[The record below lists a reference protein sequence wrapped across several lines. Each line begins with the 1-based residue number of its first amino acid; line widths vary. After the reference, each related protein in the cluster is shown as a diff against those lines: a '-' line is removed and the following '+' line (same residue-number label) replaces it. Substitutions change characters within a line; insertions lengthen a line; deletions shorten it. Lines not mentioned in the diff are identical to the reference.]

1 MQKIKDRNQLT
12 IAGIPAWQGSLSP
25 RKVKLLEKSWAG
37 TFQRH
42 ILPNLPIGKIA
53 GKYSTS
59 LGRPS
64 KELYTV
70 MGAVILQQ
78 FFDLT
83 DRRTLEELAFNQ
95 QWHYALDNYD
105 VDDQVISERTLWNV
119 RKLLTLA
126 EAGRSIFSITVDH
139 LLEHFEVDTSRQRL
153 DSVHVHSNMARLG
166 RVRLLSRVIT
176 GFLRNL
182 KRQQHKLYADLDER
196 FSERYL
202 NEKDGGYF
210 GEVKPSETQTRLEEI
225 AKDLHE
231 LISLFSDNEAVAGLY
246 SYGLMKRVF
255 GEHCRVDSE
264 TRVSVVAN
272 QAVAS
277 DSLQNPSDVDAGYDG
292 HKGQGYQIQVLET
305 HAEKA
310 RDKRDAPRLDLFTH
324 VAVEPA
330 HAHDVN
336 AVGPALADVSDRGSR
351 PQELV
356 ADTLYGSQTNVESA
370 KAGGTEL
377 ITPVYGRSS
386 HADFQGFEFDE
397 AYDITSCPGGKAPHA
412 IRVNK
417 RKGSKTAQWKKE
429 ECDQCPLQSQCQVK
443 EGKKFNR
450 LIYLEKVVKLWQR
463 RAYEQT
469 DAFKDR
475 YRMRAG
481 VEASI
486 SRIIQQ
492 TGARRLRYRGL
503 KLMSF
508 AETMRVLAINMFRV
522 TEYVNL
528 LSFIAVFRARRSSL
542 EQIWADLSD
551 FRLSAGSSGENQLPV
566 VA

>member
-12 IAGIPAWQGSLSP
+12 FDGMPSWKGSLSP
-25 RKVKLLEKSWAG
+25 RKVKLLEKTWAE
-37 TFQRH
+37 TFQKH
-42 ILPNLPIGKIA
+42 ILPKLPIEKLSQQ
-53 GKYSTS
+53 YSTS

-83 DRRTLEELAFNQ
+83 DQRTLEELAFNQ

-119 RKLLTLA
+119 RKLLTVS
-126 EAGRSIFSITVDH
+126 EAGHQIFNTIVDH
-139 LLEHFEVDTSRQRL
+139 LIEHFAVDTSHQRL

-166 RVRLLSRVIT
+166 RVRLLSKVIT
-176 GFLRNL
+176 KFLRNL
-182 KRQQHKLYADLDER
+182 KRHQLPLYTDLDER
-196 FSERYL
+196 YRERYL
-202 NEKDGGYF
+202 DEKGSGYF
-210 GEVKPSETQTRLEEI
+210 GEVKPTETRIRLQEI
-225 AKDLHE
+225 AEDLYA
-231 LISLFSDNEAVAGLY
+231 LITLYSDNESVMGLY
-246 SYGLMKRVF
+246 SYGLMSRIF
-255 GEHCRVDSE
+255 GEHCQLDSE
-264 TRVSVVAN
+264 ARVCVVPD
-272 QAVAS
+272 QAVPS

-292 HKGQGYQIQVLET
+292 HKGQGYQVQVLET

-310 RDKRDAPRLDLFTH
+310 KSKGDEPRLDLVTH

-330 HAHDVN
+330 HVHDVN
-336 AVGPALADVSDRGSR
+336 AVGPALQDVSDRGSR

-356 ADTLYGSQTNVESA
+356 ADTLYGSQANVESA
-370 KAGGTEL
+370 RADGTDL

-386 HADFQGFEFDE
+386 REDFQGFEFNED
-397 AYDITSCPGGKAPHA
+397 YDVISCPAGNAPSE

-417 RKGSKTAQWKKE
+417 RKGSKTALWKKE
-429 ECDQCPLQSQCQVK
+429 VCAQCPLQSQCRVK
-443 EGKKFNR
+443 KGKKSNR
-450 LIYLEKVVKLWQR
+450 FIYLEKVVKLWQR

-469 DAFKDR
+469 DVFKDK

-503 KLMSF
+503 KRMSF
-508 AETMRVLAINMFRV
+508 AETMKVLAINMFR
-522 TEYVNL
+522 TTDYC
-528 LSFIAVFRARRSSL
+528 SRM
-542 EQIWADLSD
+542 
-551 FRLSAGSSGENQLPV
+551 LPQ